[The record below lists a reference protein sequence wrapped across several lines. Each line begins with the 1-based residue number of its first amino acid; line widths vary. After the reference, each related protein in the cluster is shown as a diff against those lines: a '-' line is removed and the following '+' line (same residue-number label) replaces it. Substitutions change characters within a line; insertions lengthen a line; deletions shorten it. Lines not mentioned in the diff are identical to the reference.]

1 MYLIVGLGNPGK
13 KYELTR
19 HNIGFIILDKFASKK
34 NLHFKKKENYQYVE
48 GSIGSS
54 TFFLIKPTTYMNL
67 SGIAVSEFL
76 SKTKINLE
84 NMLIVVDDVN
94 LELGKIR
101 LRKSG
106 SDGGHNGLKSIIYH
120 LESNQFPR
128 LRFGIGNKF
137 GEGELADYVL
147 SKFSDEELSYINN
160 SIEFSIELIEYF
172 IQGGYKLMSDYFSKI
187 NAQRKN

>member
-1 MYLIVGLGNPGK
+1 LIVGLGNPGK

-19 HNIGFIILDKFASKK
+19 HNIGFLILDKFASKK

-48 GSIGSS
+48 GSTGSS
-54 TFFLIKPTTYMNL
+54 TFFLLKPITYMNL

-76 SKTKINLE
+76 SKINIPLE
-84 NMLIVVDDVN
+84 NMLVIVDDVN

-137 GEGELADYVL
+137 EGELAEYVL
-147 SKFSDEELSYINN
+147 SKFSDEELSSINY
-160 SIEFSIELIEYF
+160 SLEFSIELIENF
-172 IQGGYKLMSDYFSKI
+172 IHGGYKLMLDYFSKI
-187 NAQRKN
+187 NSQRKN

>member
-19 HNIGFIILDKFASKK
+19 HNIGFLILDKFASKK

-54 TFFLIKPTTYMNL
+54 TFFLVKPTTYMNL

-76 SKTKINLE
+76 SKINIPLE

-137 GEGELADYVL
+137 EGELAEYVL
-147 SKFSDEELSYINN
+147 SKFSDEELS
-160 SIEFSIELIEYF
+160 SIKDSLKFSIELIENF

-187 NAQRKN
+187 NSQRKN

>member
-1 MYLIVGLGNPGK
+1 MYLIVGLGYPGK

-19 HNIGFIILDKFASKK
+19 HNIGFLILDKFASKK

-48 GSIGSS
+48 GSTGSS
-54 TFFLIKPTTYMNL
+54 TFFLLKPITYMNL

-76 SKTKINLE
+76 SKINIPLE
-84 NMLIVVDDVN
+84 NMLVIVDDVN

-137 GEGELADYVL
+137 EGELAEYVL
-147 SKFSDEELSYINN
+147 SKFSDEELSSINY
-160 SIEFSIELIEYF
+160 SLEFSIELIENF
-172 IQGGYKLMSDYFSKI
+172 IHGGYKLMLDYFSKI
-187 NAQRKN
+187 NSQRKN

>member
-19 HNIGFIILDKFASKK
+19 HNIGFLILDKFASKK

-48 GSIGSS
+48 GSTGSS
-54 TFFLIKPTTYMNL
+54 TFFLLKPITYMNL

-76 SKTKINLE
+76 SKINIPLE
-84 NMLIVVDDVN
+84 NMLVIVDDVN

-137 GEGELADYVL
+137 EGELAEYVL
-147 SKFSDEELSYINN
+147 SKFSDEELSSINY
-160 SIEFSIELIEYF
+160 SLEFSIELIENF
-172 IQGGYKLMSDYFSKI
+172 IHGGYKLMLDYFSKI
-187 NAQRKN
+187 NSQRKN

>member
-19 HNIGFIILDKFASKK
+19 HNIGFLILDKFASKK

-48 GSIGSS
+48 GSTGSS
-54 TFFLIKPTTYMNL
+54 TFFLVKPTTYMNL

-76 SKTKINLE
+76 SKINIPLE

-137 GEGELADYVL
+137 EGELAEYVL
-147 SKFSDEELSYINN
+147 SKFSDEELSSIND
-160 SIEFSIELIEYF
+160 SLEFSIELIENF

-187 NAQRKN
+187 NSQRKN